1 MKYTKLFLSCL
12 LHIVLIIGLV
22 SAAYMAGMLFVML
35 LVALLAALPFME
47 IVKIAMLL
55 LVFGFATVVLLDLY
69 RIARIKVKLKYE

>member
-1 MKYTKLFLSCL
+1 MKYTKLFLCCL
-12 LHIVLIIGLV
+12 LHITLIIGLV

-47 IVKIAMLL
+47 IVKIVMYL

-69 RIARIKVKLKYE
+69 RIVRIKVKLKYE